1 MADKKPSLIR
11 VAPSAKLTNSN
22 VSDNTVVGNA
32 NLIDNQ
38 GAIENST
45 IERNELLQYPGGPTW
60 VDKEYDPHF
69 AQPVKEERFRF
80 LRSVWAWL
88 KDKVLGG
95 IIVGVVVGLAVYYVT
110 KGPSTVSSISKPPPA
125 ETPTAPTK
133 GAAK

>member
-1 MADKKPSLIR
+1 MSDDKPSLIKLG
-11 VAPSAKLTNSN
+11 PGAKLTNST

-45 IERNELLQYPGGPTW
+45 IERNELLQYPGGLTW

-69 AQPVKEERFRF
+69 AEPAKKERFRL
-80 LRSVWAWL
+80 LRSAWAWL

-95 IIVGVVVGLAVYYVT
+95 VIVGLTVGLVIYYMT
-110 KGPSTVSSISKPPPA
+110 KTPTPPVSKPPAAEMPA
-125 ETPTAPTK
+125 SPPK
-133 GAAK
+133 GPAK